1 MNIYERVSS
10 HLLVAAFDFG
20 TTFSGYAFSFR
31 DKPLEIVANNN
42 WNDESNLSLK
52 TPTCILLDPEEKF
65 HSFGYEAENK
75 YKMLCEE
82 DEHHNWLFFRR
93 FKMLLHRNKKLNRQT
108 TVKDITGK
116 RRMFAIDIF
125 SLSIRYLRDH
135 FFSELQKKYSGIE
148 ETDIQYVITIP
159 AIWDDNGKQF
169 MRMAALQADI
179 NNAKLTL
186 ALEPEAAS
194 ICCKRITVDSKGQ
207 EFLTGLQYIVIDIGG
222 GTADITAHQINDNG
236 TLTELYK
243 ASGGPWGGINVD
255 NNFLDF
261 LKDLFGEQVM
271 SSFKQKH
278 LEDYWYMLREFE
290 TNKRQVKFAGCHEQE
305 QTYITIKLPLALR
318 DISKH
323 QNGKVLEKLIGS
335 SSFSSDI
342 KVKRDKIRVGV
353 ELVRKWFD
361 GPVNDIIR
369 HIEDLLKTP
378 EVRQVTTLILVGG
391 MADSPYVQEKI
402 RYAFSSKRLII
413 PKDAGLAVLK
423 GAVVFGHEPLSISE
437 RVMRYSYGIEMFQRF
452 KRSTHKSSFKVKV
465 DGKSYVDNVF
475 HVFVRAGDTVQVGQ
489 EITKIASPINKE
501 SSLYPIYR
509 SLSSDPNYTTESD
522 CEMIGLL
529 TLKHVGQDDFE
540 SKKVKLTMIFGNT
553 ELMVKA
559 EEINT
564 VEKSSSTFNCLM
576 E

>member
-1 MNIYERVSS
+1 MTGNEKGS

-31 DKPLEIVANNN
+31 ENPLEIHAKS
-42 WNDESNLSLK
+42 WNDESYLSLK
-52 TPTCILLDPEEKF
+52 TSTCLLLDPEEKF

-82 DEHHNWLFFRR
+82 DEHHSWLFFRH
-93 FKMLLHRNKKLNRQT
+93 FKMLLHNNKKLSKQT
-108 TVKDITGK
+108 TVKDISGK

-159 AIWDDNGKQF
+159 AIWEDNGKQF

-179 NNAKLTL
+179 DNAKLTL

-194 ICCKRITVDSKGQ
+194 ICCQRITVDSKGKN
-207 EFLTGLQYIVIDIGG
+207 FMSGLQYIVIDIGG
-222 GTADITAHQINDNG
+222 GTVDITAHQINDNG

-243 ASGGPWGGINVD
+243 ASGGPWGGIYVD
-255 NNFLDF
+255 NNFLNF
-261 LKDLFGEQVM
+261 LDDLFGEQVM
-271 SSFKQKH
+271 NTFKQNY

-290 TNKRQVKFAGCHEQE
+290 TKKREVKFDNCHEQE
-305 QTYITIKLPLALR
+305 HTYITIKLPLELR
-318 DISKH
+318 NMSKT
-323 QNGKVLEKLIGS
+323 QNGKVLEELIGS
-335 SSFSSDI
+335 SPFSLDI
-342 KVKRDKIRVGV
+342 VSKKDKIRVGV

-361 GPVNDIIR
+361 GPVNGIIR
-369 HIEDLLKTP
+369 HIEDLLKKP
-378 EVRQVTTLILVGG
+378 EVHQVSTLILVGG

-402 RYAFSSKRLII
+402 RYAFSSKRFII

-423 GAVVFGHEPLSISE
+423 GAVLFGHEPMSISV

-452 KRSTHKSSFKVKV
+452 KRSIHKSSLKKKVE
-465 DGKSYVDNVF
+465 GKAYVDNVF

-489 EITKIASPINKE
+489 EITKTSSPINKE
-501 SSLYPIYR
+501 SSVYPIYR
-509 SLSSDPNYTTESD
+509 SVSSDPKYTTESD
-522 CEMIGLL
+522 CEIIGILSL
-529 TLKHVGQDDFE
+529 RHVGQDDFK
-540 SKKVKLTMIFGNT
+540 SRKIKLSMIFGNT
-553 ELMVKA
+553 ELIVKA
-559 EEINT
+559 EEIDT
-564 VEKSSSTFNCLM
+564 EVKSSSTFNCLM
-576 E
+576 D